1 MRPSA
6 SDPRYPSGETV
17 KALRRF
23 VRRLLGRPPAYQVY
37 VRLPTR
43 LPTGESIVA
52 DARGL
57 VDDLEAICE
66 GRLDVYGTADGM
78 VANTDVVSAS
88 AFDVDRF
95 DRFLE
100 RVEQRYDGP
109 YTVAVIR
116 KRRADHRTRRVTSY
130 LVVPVRPL
138 FPRNRTPVA

>member
-1 MRPSA
+1 M
-6 SDPRYPSGETV
+6 SG
-17 KALRRF
+17 LRRF
-23 VRRLLGRPPAYQVY
+23 VSRLVSRPRAYQVY

-43 LPTGESIVA
+43 LPNGESIVA
-52 DARGL
+52 DARAL

-66 GRLDVYGTADGM
+66 GSLDVYGTVDGM

-88 AFDVDRF
+88 TFDVDRF

-100 RVEQRYDGP
+100 RVEERYDGP

-138 FPRNRTPVA
+138 FPRDRQPAA